1 MLNIDMPKLIIEM
14 PMLIIEMP
22 KLIIEMPMLII
33 EIPRLIIEMPMLIIE
48 MPRLIIE
55 MPMLI
60 IGILIY
66 FVVLIIGGLY
76 LSPTP
81 FQYVCQALYFL
92 TLPCY
97 RWPSNLNLFN
107 LTKISDS

>member
-1 MLNIDMPKLIIEM
+1 
-14 PMLIIEMP
+14 MLIIEMP
-22 KLIIEMPMLII
+22 K
-33 EIPRLIIEMPMLIIE
+33 LIIEMPMLIIE

-81 FQYVCQALYFL
+81 FQYVRQAFYFL
-92 TLPCY
+92 TLPWVI
-97 RWPSNLNLFN
+97 RDKTDLG
-107 LTKISDS
+107 